1 MKSQNKY
8 LRSVAFGALATAMTA
23 VMPVAVSAQ
32 AQTVILSS
40 KDGSVSITGDLL
52 AYEDGFF
59 NIKTSLGTM
68 RIDASQ
74 MNCEGDACPQ
84 LEIAAG
90 DIIIAGSDT
99 IGNGLMPLLATG
111 FAGTLGG
118 DADIQP
124 GEGENVVVA
133 SLLADSGFG
142 DPIGNFVISSSSS
155 GDAFSA
161 LLNGETQIGM
171 SSRRIRP
178 AEARRIRDSGGGNM
192 IDIEQERVVAVDSLV
207 VVVHPS
213 NPLRNITLEQV
224 DLIYSGNITNW
235 SELGGP
241 NQPIV
246 AIGREEGSGTAAVF
260 EERVFAAS
268 GRSPTSQ
275 VRVVESNEDM
285 AAAVNSDPNAI
296 GYVGYAFQRGTK
308 ALTIAG
314 DCGITSVPDAFSAK
328 TEEYPLQR
336 RLYLYNRSDNLTEI
350 TRNFLDFSTSDAAD
364 GVIAKSG
371 FIDLS
376 VARNS
381 QTSNDRGRMR
391 NLIETT
397 IDPFEFGLMRDLL
410 VDMFN
415 WERLS
420 TTFRFASGSSALDAK
435 GLFDMDRLMTYL
447 EEQPEG
453 TKVAF
458 VGFTDSD
465 GAFEANR
472 ALSIGRAQQ
481 VAQAAEQAAAGR
493 LRGIEFE
500 AKGYGELSPAAC
512 NTSLDGKR
520 INRRVEVWIQAPV

>member
-1 MKSQNKY
+1 MTSQKKN
-8 LRSVAFGALATAMTA
+8 LRNAAIGALAAA
-23 VMPVAVSAQ
+23 MPVIVPAIANAQ

-90 DIIIAGSDT
+90 DIVIAGSST
-99 IGNGLMPLLATG
+99 IGTGLMPLLATG
-111 FAGTLGG
+111 FAGSLGG

-142 DPIGNFVISSSSS
+142 DPIGNFVISSSNSD
-155 GDAFSA
+155 DAFSA
-161 LLNGETQIGM
+161 LLSGDTQVGM

-178 AEARRIRDSGGGNM
+178 AEARRIRDAGGGNM
-192 IDIEQERVVAVDSLV
+192 IDIDQERVVAVDSLV
-207 VVVHPS
+207 IVVHPS
-213 NPLRNITLEQV
+213 NPIRNVTLEQL

-241 NQPIV
+241 NQPITPFGHV
-246 AIGREEGSGTAAVF
+246 EGSGNAAVF
-260 EERVFAAS
+260 EERIFAAS
-268 GRSPTSQ
+268 GRSPASV
-275 VRVVESNEDM
+275 VRTVNSNEAM
-285 AAAVNSDPNAI
+285 AAAVNSDPNGI

-308 ALTIAG
+308 ALSIAG
-314 DCGITSVPDAFSAK
+314 ECGITSVPDAFSAK

-336 RLYLYNRSDNLTEI
+336 RLYLYNRADNLTDI
-350 TRNFLDFSTSDAAD
+350 SRNFLEFTTSDAAD

-381 QTSNDRGRMR
+381 QTANDRGRMR

-415 WERLS
+415 WDRLS

-435 GLFDMDRLMTYL
+435 GLFDMERLITYL
-447 EEQPEG
+447 EGQPEG
-453 TKVAF
+453 TTVAF

-481 VAQAAEQAAAGR
+481 VVQAAQQAAAGR
-493 LRGIEFE
+493 LRGVEFE

-512 NTSLDGKR
+512 NTTLDGKR
-520 INRRVEVWIQAPV
+520 INRRVEVWIQAPA

>member
-1 MKSQNKY
+1 MKSQNKF
-8 LRSVAFGALATAMTA
+8 LRSAAFGALVAALTA
-23 VMPVAVSAQ
+23 VAPVTVHAQ

-40 KDGSVSITGDLL
+40 KDGSVSITGELL

-74 MNCEGDACPQ
+74 MNCEGDSCPQ
-84 LEIAAG
+84 TQIAAG
-90 DIIIAGSDT
+90 DIVIAGSET
-99 IGNGLMPLLATG
+99 IGNGLMPLLASG
-111 FAGTLGG
+111 FAGMLGG

-124 GEGENVVVA
+124 GEQENVVVA

-142 DPIGNFVISSSSS
+142 DPIGNFIISSSSS

-161 LLNGETQIGM
+161 LLNGDTQIGM

-178 AEARRIRDSGGGNM
+178 AEARRLRDAGAGNM
-192 IDIEQERVVAVDSLV
+192 IDINQERVVAVDSLV
-207 VVVHPS
+207 IVVHPS
-213 NPLRNITLEQV
+213 NPIRNITLEQL

-241 NQPIV
+241 NQPI
-246 AIGREEGSGTAAVF
+246 IPYGREEGSGSAAVF
-260 EERVFAAS
+260 DERVFAAS
-268 GRSPTSQ
+268 GRSPASL
-275 VRVVESNEDM
+275 VREMATNEAM
-285 AAAVNSDPNAI
+285 ATAINADPNGI

-308 ALTIAG
+308 ALNITS

-336 RLYLYNRSDNLTEI
+336 RLYLYNRADNLTEI
-350 TRNFLDFSTSDAAD
+350 TKNFLDFTTSDAAD

-376 VARNS
+376 VSRNS
-381 QTSNDRGRMR
+381 QTANDRGRMR

-415 WERLS
+415 WDRLS
-420 TTFRFASGSSALDAK
+420 TTFRFASGSSSLDAK
-435 GLFDMDRLMTYL
+435 GLFDMERLMKYL
-447 EEQPEG
+447 EGQPEG

-481 VAQAAEQAAAGR
+481 VVQAAEQAAAGR
-493 LRGIEFE
+493 LRGIDFE